1 MVNLDT
7 ADIKKVSR
15 ELDAFY
21 TALKSFIYYI
31 ELNKQGNANKN
42 NSGFWDYIEF
52 TLLYTML
59 VNWNEVFG
67 IAKQNK
73 HWNEITLEDSDY
85 INRLYTAGEFNY
97 TSWTEYRNY
106 INELNH
112 NFILFP
118 DPYHHTDQKYNLEG
132 IKVSLEVT
140 HEWFHELV
148 SSNEDIAKSEEITK
162 WPIKTKDHINNLR
175 QEIQAVIGANY

>member
-1 MVNLDT
+1 MINIDKT
-7 ADIKKVSR
+7 HIKKVSR

-21 TALKSFIYYI
+21 TALKSFIYYT
-31 ELNKQGNANKN
+31 ELNKQGTTKLN
-42 NSGFWDYIEF
+42 NSEFWSYIEF

-67 IAKQNK
+67 VAKQNK
-73 HWNEITLEDSDY
+73 HWNEITLEVSDY
-85 INRLYTAGEFNY
+85 INKLYVAGEFNY

-140 HEWFHELV
+140 HEWFHDLA
-148 SSNEDIAKSEEITK
+148 SSNEDIAKSEEINK
-162 WPIKTKDHINNLR
+162 WPIKDKDHINNLR
-175 QEIQAVIGANY
+175 QEIQAVISANN